1 MTMPATHT
9 GLARGALL
17 ALLLSLSALPAIAA
31 PRSFSDHKAADPRG
45 TVEIINVSG
54 TVEVAAWDQAEVA
67 VTGTI
72 GERVE
77 RVDVSSTGT
86 RVTVRVVV
94 PSGNMNHN
102 EGDAKLKIQVPRHS
116 ALEVSLVSADL
127 RVAGVDGDEN
137 LQTVSGDINGEA
149 GGSLQ
154 VSTVSGTVQLTA
166 PNSRSTRVKTISG
179 DARLDGN
186 AGEVSFES
194 VSGDANLKL
203 GELQHSHFETVS
215 GDLNIAGAL
224 ASSGQLDAS
233 SVNGDVHLRFAAVP
247 EADVDLQTL
256 SGAIDS
262 CFGPKPVEQK
272 YGPGSRL
279 SFRSGQG
286 GGHVHVDTKSGNIG
300 LCTVK

>member
-1 MTMPATHT
+1 MNTPATSI
-9 GLARGALL
+9 GPARGPLLAALL
-17 ALLLSLSALPAIAA
+17 CLMALPALAA
-31 PRSFSDHKAADPRG
+31 ARSFSDHKPADPRG

-54 TVEVAAWDQAEVA
+54 SIEVTTWDQAEVA
-67 VTGTI
+67 VSGTI

-77 RVDVSSTGT
+77 RVDVTSAGS
-86 RVTVRVVV
+86 RVTVRVVL
-94 PSGNMNHN
+94 PSGSMHHH
-102 EGDAKLKIQVPRHS
+102 EGDANLKIQVPRHS
-116 ALEVSLVSADL
+116 ALEASLVSADL
-127 RVAGVDGDEN
+127 HVTGVDGDEN
-137 LQTVSGDINGEA
+137 LQSVSGDISGEA

-154 VSTVSGTVQLTA
+154 VSTVSGNVQLAA
-166 PNSRSTRVKTISG
+166 PNARSTRVKTISG
-179 DARLDGN
+179 DARLEGS

-203 GELQHSHFETVS
+203 GALQHSHFETVS

-224 ASSGQLDAS
+224 ENGGQLDAS
-233 SVNGDVHLRFAAVP
+233 SVSGDVHLKFAAVP

-256 SGAIDS
+256 SGAIDN
-262 CFGPKPVEQK
+262 CFGPKPVEQQ

-300 LCTVK
+300 LCTGK